1 MKKLKNK
8 YKEKDVEK
16 RREEWDKTRREVN
29 NKKWMLRV

>member
-16 RREEWDKTRREVN
+16 RRKEWDQTRRQIN
-29 NKKWMLRV
+29 NKKWMLWV